1 MVCEERMLH
10 KSHILILS
18 FIGTPFNLPVL
29 DAEFSRLAFPETLFY
44 FVNTVRTRKDYTVF
58 L

>member
-1 MVCEERMLH
+1 MVCVERMLH

-29 DAEFSRLAFPETLFY
+29 DAEFSRLAFPETLF
-44 FVNTVRTRKDYTVF
+44 F
-58 L
+58 LSIQSEPEKITLSS